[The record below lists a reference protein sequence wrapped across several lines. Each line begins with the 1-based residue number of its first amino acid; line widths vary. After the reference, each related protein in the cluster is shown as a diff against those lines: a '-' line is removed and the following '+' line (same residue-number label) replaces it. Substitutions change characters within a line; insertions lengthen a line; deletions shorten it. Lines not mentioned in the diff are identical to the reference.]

1 MFQSEICDLN
11 GILNRKKFNNNFWL
25 IKVRNY
31 WQNNQFEP
39 VQTSWCTLVRTD
51 WFEKSHG
58 LTKTQF
64 SSIPHIINIQY

>member
-31 WQNNQFEP
+31 WQKTSLNQFKP
-39 VQTSWCTLVRTD
+39 VGAHSSELID
-51 WFEKSHG
+51 LEKVMVLQKHNFLLF
-58 LTKTQF
+58 LT
-64 SSIPHIINIQY
+64 